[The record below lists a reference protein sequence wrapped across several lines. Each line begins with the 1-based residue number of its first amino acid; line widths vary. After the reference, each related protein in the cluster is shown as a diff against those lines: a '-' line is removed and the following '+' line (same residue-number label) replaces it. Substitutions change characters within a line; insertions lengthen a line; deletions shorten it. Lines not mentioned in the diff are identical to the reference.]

1 MALSNYTELQTSI
14 GNWLKDTSLTSVIP
28 DFVTLAEAR
37 FNRELRVPEMEVV
50 TSATASSESIALPT
64 GFLEMRSI
72 WLDQNPDRPLDYF
85 PPHQLRTVRAS
96 AEAGTPTAYTII
108 GTAIYF
114 APVPSGNHTVNMA
127 YYGKIPA
134 LASNSTNWLLTNH
147 PDIYLAGSLSAGEA
161 FGWNDERI
169 GLWNATANDGIA
181 MLNEQ
186 GVKMRTGANPTMRP
200 MSAFS

>member
-1 MALSNYTELQTSI
+1 MALSNYSELQTSI

-37 FNRELRVPEMEVV
+37 FNRELRVPEMEAVS
-50 TSATASSESIALPT
+50 SASVSTESVALPT

-72 WLDQNPDRPLDYF
+72 WLEESPDRPLDYF
-85 PPHQLRTVRAS
+85 PPHQLKTTRAS

-108 GTAIYF
+108 GTAVYLS
-114 APVPSGNHTVNMA
+114 PTPSGTHTVNMA
-127 YYGKIPA
+127 YYGRIPA

-169 GLWNATANDGIA
+169 GLWNATASDGIA

-186 GVKMRTGANPTMRP
+186 GVKMRTGANPTMRS
-200 MSAFS
+200 MRAFS

>member
-1 MALSNYTELQTSI
+1 MALSNYSELQTSI
-14 GNWLKDTSLTSVIP
+14 GDWLKDTSLTSVIP

-37 FNRELRVPEMEVV
+37 FNRELRVPEMEAVS
-50 TSATASSESIALPT
+50 SASVSTESVALRT

-72 WLDQNPDRPLDYF
+72 WLEESPDRPLDYF
-85 PPHQLRTVRAS
+85 PPHQLKTTRAS

-108 GTAIYF
+108 GTAVYLS
-114 APVPSGNHTVNMA
+114 PTPSGAHTVNMA
-127 YYGKIPA
+127 YYGRIPA

-169 GLWNATANDGIA
+169 GLWNATASDGIA

-186 GVKMRTGANPTMRP
+186 GVKMRTGANPTMRS
-200 MSAFS
+200 MRAFS